1 MFLATPFRGSDAA
14 KQAQWQV
21 VVGGIMGEQT
31 STRLID
37 ALNKSDR
44 ELGKLTQS
52 FAELARRDSIQLP
65 LHCFYETKQT
75 EMLRRLLSSSWATR
89 VSTALRSK
97 TYKIVCGSSQAYVR
111 S

>member
-21 VVGGIMGEQT
+21 VVGGIMGEQA
-31 STRLID
+31 SKRLIN

-65 LHCFYETKQT
+65 LHC
-75 EMLRRLLSSSWATR
+75 
-89 VSTALRSK
+89 
-97 TYKIVCGSSQAYVR
+97 
-111 S
+111 

>member
-1 MFLATPFRGSDAA
+1 
-14 KQAQWQV
+14 
-21 VVGGIMGEQT
+21 MGEQA
-31 STRLID
+31 SKQLID

-44 ELGKLTQS
+44 ELDKLTQS

-75 EMLRRLLSSSWATR
+75 EMLRRLLSPSWATGFSA
-89 VSTALRSK
+89 VLGGK
-97 TYKIVCGSSQAYVR
+97 THKIVCASSQAYVR